1 MEKFK
6 EVWKEVSEIDK
17 EDDCLLSE
25 AVCKFVEEFGELSTE
40 INKIIGRKST
50 NDSIETIKENILEES
65 ADTLQNLL
73 LIFNRL
79 GLDPDDLLNKV
90 REKNEKWKSVIPLR
104 KRNEI

>member
-40 INKIIGRKST
+40 INKVIGRKST
-50 NDSIETIKENILEES
+50 NESKEDIRENILEES
-65 ADTLQNLL
+65 ADVIQNLL

-79 GLDPDDLLNKV
+79 GLDPDELLDKV
-90 REKNEKWKSVIPLR
+90 RVKNEKWKSVIPLR
-104 KRNEI
+104 KKNEI

>member
-25 AVCKFVEEFGELSTE
+25 SVCKFVEEFGELSTE

-104 KRNEI
+104 KSIS